1 VSVDDV
7 ELARKFLDVLADAA
21 RTGDRHAVY
30 CLLTPD
36 VEWSTPQRDVHGIDA
51 ARAELTW
58 IKPPAHLDVEFDE
71 PDLDDLGEGRIVS
84 AVRETYTVKGSGDFA
99 YARDRR
105 IDLTIRDGKVVRYE
119 MRVVG

>member
-1 VSVDDV
+1 VSGDDL
-7 ELARKFLDVLADAA
+7 ELARRFLGVLAAA
-21 RTGDRHAVY
+21 AKTGDRDAVY
-30 CLLTPD
+30 ALLTPD

-71 PDLDDLGEGRIVS
+71 PDLDDLGEGRIVT
-84 AVRETYTVKGSGDFA
+84 AVHETYTVRGSGDFA

-105 IDLTIRDGKVVRYE
+105 IDLTIRDGKVARYE